1 MITSI
6 LGRKCSLKRSRVVV
20 IGFVLAFWGV
30 AAGADRIGAVKAVSA
45 DAEPVESVLERYVR
59 ACGGAALGAVR
70 TETEV
75 YEVDPMICPR
85 CSVTWD

>member
-6 LGRKCSLKRSRVVV
+6 PGPRCSLKRSRVVV
-20 IGFVLAFWGV
+20 IGFVLAFWSV
-30 AAGADRIGAVKAVSA
+30 AAKADRIGPVKAVSA
-45 DAEPVESVLERYVR
+45 DADPVESVLERNVR
-59 ACGGAALGAVR
+59 ACGGAVR